1 MSAAYIRARS
11 GVNVL
16 ITPSTTVRDDRIS
29 FRAAGVLSRLLD
41 NVEGF
46 GMTAEQLARGKGRE
60 GRDAVRTALRELEA
74 AGYIRR
80 RANKQ
85 PDGSFKGWTMY
96 VYDTPAS
103 ATGKPENPLAEFP
116 AAEKPAHKSSKSITE
131 VKASIEQ
138 QHCTQSIAADS
149 AAAQIKGEKRKRH
162 HPLTGVMYWYDD
174 EVAEIDRLVMTHG
187 LDSVQAAVA
196 TLVSGGKDP
205 LPGRVASELQRH
217 QRAAVEAEA
226 IRHRKATQQKADAA
240 RSDPV
245 QIAKTNEAMR
255 KAIKESG
262 LEHLLP

>member
-29 FRAAGVLSRLLD
+29 YRAAGVLSRLLD

-46 GMTAEQLARGKGRE
+46 GMTAEQLAKGKARE

-96 VYDTPAS
+96 VYDTPAT

-116 AAEKPAHKSSKSITE
+116 AAEKPAHKSSKSITG

-138 QHCTQSIAADS
+138 QHCTQSPAADS
-149 AAAQIKGEKRKRH
+149 AAAKVKGEKRKRH
-162 HPLTGVMYWYDD
+162 HPLTGVVYWYED
-174 EVAEIDRLVMTHG
+174 EVAEIDLLVTIYG
-187 LDSVQAAVA
+187 LESVQAAVA
-196 TLVSGGKDP
+196 TLASGGKDP
-205 LPGRVASELQRH
+205 LPGRVAKELQRQ

-240 RSDPV
+240 ENDPV
-245 QIAKTNEAMR
+245 R
-255 KAIKESG
+255 KARVEEAKHKAIRESG
-262 LEHLLP
+262 LEHLLR